1 MHWDGLSAVR
11 GSDGRV
17 RLRRFCERW
26 TLGEVRGLACQNP
39 FGTVVVD
46 TRRGSV
52 LSWKMS
58 GGHVTLVDFTG
69 VGHESTQGDRV
80 NRKC

>member
-11 GSDGRV
+11 GGDGQL
-17 RLRRFCERW
+17 RLRRFRERW

-46 TRRGSV
+46 TRRGSA
-52 LSWKMS
+52 L
-58 GGHVTLVDFTG
+58 
-69 VGHESTQGDRV
+69 
-80 NRKC
+80 